1 MAKAGLRHGR
11 RHSRDRAHVIE
22 PDDLWQ
28 RDIEPGYRDWA
39 PRFAPI
45 DGSDYALPDAEA
57 TRCHA

>member
-1 MAKAGLRHGR
+1 MDG
-11 RHSRDRAHVIE
+11 DIHVIE

-28 RDIEPGYRDWA
+28 RDIEPGYRDRA
-39 PRFAPI
+39 PRFAPV